1 MARFSQ
7 VRSRSYNPNALAARV
22 LKRVLE
28 GQSLESALQRYRDK
42 EFRAEI
48 FNVCYQGMRHYFSLS
63 ERLHNVLNRPRERLD
78 MEVWCV
84 LLAGACQLE
93 YSRTPPH
100 AVVSNAVEATRKI
113 GKSSASSLVN
123 AVLRNYKTDT
133 ELKSTEAKYELP
145 EWLHDC
151 IKTHYTEMTTELA
164 HALISRAPLTL
175 RVNSHRLS
183 FEDYC
188 SLLDAAEIEYSVP
201 ATPNSVTLDEPRSM
215 SSIPGYDEG
224 YFAVQDLSSQLVV
237 PLLEPNSSDRILD
250 ACSAPG
256 VKTAQIVDL
265 YPDNR
270 VVSVDTKSQC
280 STWNMLP
287 KPQLRP
293 KLETVQGDLRT
304 TSWWDNVPYQRI
316 LLDAPCSGTGTI
328 RRHPDLKVVRQPS
341 DVLELTELQGI
352 LLSSVWSALADDGL
366 LVYSTCSFLPE
377 ENDET
382 IERFVSKHS
391 DAIVD
396 RFSLPYGSATKF
408 GWQILP
414 TLGGG
419 DGFYYAR
426 LRKSEEASCTLSS

>member
-1 MARFSQ
+1 M
-7 VRSRSYNPNALAARV
+7 RSRNYNPNALASRV

-28 GQSLESALQRYRDK
+28 GQSLESALQRYRGT

-48 FNVCYQGMRHYFSLS
+48 FNVCYQCMRHYFSLA
-63 ERLHNVLNRPRERLD
+63 ERLQSMLNRPRDRLD
-78 MEVWCV
+78 LEVWCV

-100 AVVSNAVEATRKI
+100 AVVSNAVDATRKV

-123 AVLRNYKTDT
+123 AVLRNYKTDS
-133 ELKSTEAKYELP
+133 ELKSIEAKYELP
-145 EWLHDC
+145 RWLLDS
-151 IKTHYTEMTTELA
+151 IQSHYPDVAAELA
-164 HALISRAPLTL
+164 NALMSRAPLTL

-183 FEDYC
+183 LEDFC
-188 SLLDAAEIEYSVP
+188 SLLDEAGIEHFLP

-224 YFAVQDLSSQLVV
+224 YFAVQDLSSQLAV

-265 YPDNR
+265 YPDNC
-270 VVSVDTKSQC
+270 VVSVDVKPQC

-293 KLETVQGDLRT
+293 RLETVQGDLRT
-304 TSWWDNVPYQRI
+304 TGWWDNVPYQRI

-328 RRHPDLKVVRQPS
+328 RRHPDLKVVRQHS
-341 DVLELTELQGI
+341 DVLELKELQGN
-352 LLSSVWSALADDGL
+352 LLASVWGTLANEGL

-382 IERFVSKHS
+382 IERFVSTQS
-391 DAIVD
+391 DAFID
-396 RFSLPYGSATKF
+396 RFCLPYGASTNF

-414 TLGGG
+414 TRAGG

-426 LRKSEEASCTLSS
+426 LRKSEEASCT

>member
-7 VRSRSYNPNALAARV
+7 VRSRNYNPNALASRV

-28 GQSLESALQRYRDK
+28 GQSLESALQRYRGT

-48 FNVCYQGMRHYFSLS
+48 FNVCYQCMRHYFSLA
-63 ERLHNVLNRPRERLD
+63 ERLQSMLNRPRDRLD
-78 MEVWCV
+78 LEVWCV

-100 AVVSNAVEATRKI
+100 AVVSNAVDATRKV

-123 AVLRNYKTDT
+123 AVLRNYKTDS
-133 ELKSTEAKYELP
+133 ELKSIEAKYELP
-145 EWLHDC
+145 QWLLDS
-151 IKTHYTEMTTELA
+151 IESHYPDVAAELA
-164 HALISRAPLTL
+164 NALMSRAPLTL

-183 FEDYC
+183 LEDFC
-188 SLLDAAEIEYSVP
+188 SLLDEAGIEHFLP

-224 YFAVQDLSSQLVV
+224 YFAVQDLSSQLAV

-265 YPDNR
+265 YPDNC
-270 VVSVDTKSQC
+270 VVSVDVKPQC

-293 KLETVQGDLRT
+293 RLETVQGDLRT
-304 TSWWDNVPYQRI
+304 TGWWDNVPYQRI

-328 RRHPDLKVVRQPS
+328 RRHPDLKVVRQHS
-341 DVLELTELQGI
+341 DVLELKELQGN
-352 LLSSVWSALADDGL
+352 LLASVWGTLANEGL

-382 IERFVSKHS
+382 IERFVSTQS
-391 DAIVD
+391 DAFID
-396 RFSLPYGSATKF
+396 RFCLPYGASTNF

-414 TLGGG
+414 TRAGG

-426 LRKSEEASCTLSS
+426 LRKSEEASCT

>member
-7 VRSRSYNPNALAARV
+7 VRSRNYNPNALASRV

-28 GQSLESALQRYRDK
+28 GQSLESALQRYRGT

-48 FNVCYQGMRHYFSLS
+48 FNVCYQCMRHYFSLA
-63 ERLHNVLNRPRERLD
+63 ERLQSMLNRPRDRLD
-78 MEVWCV
+78 LEVWCV

-100 AVVSNAVEATRKI
+100 AVVSNAVDATRKV

-123 AVLRNYKTDT
+123 AVLRNYKTDS
-133 ELKSTEAKYELP
+133 ELKSIEAKYELP
-145 EWLHDC
+145 QWLLDS
-151 IKTHYTEMTTELA
+151 IESHYPDVAAELA
-164 HALISRAPLTL
+164 NALMSRAPLTL

-183 FEDYC
+183 LEDFC
-188 SLLDAAEIEYSVP
+188 SLLDEAGIEHFLP

-224 YFAVQDLSSQLVV
+224 YFAVQDLSSQLAV

-265 YPDNR
+265 YPDNC
-270 VVSVDTKSQC
+270 VVSVDVKPQC

-293 KLETVQGDLRT
+293 RLETVQGDLRT
-304 TSWWDNVPYQRI
+304 TGWWDNVPYQRI

-328 RRHPDLKVVRQPS
+328 RRHPDLKVVRQHS
-341 DVLELTELQGI
+341 DVLELKELQGN
-352 LLSSVWSALADDGL
+352 LLASVWGTLANEGL

-382 IERFVSKHS
+382 IERFVSTQS
-391 DAIVD
+391 DAFVD
-396 RFSLPYGSATKF
+396 RFCLPYGASTNF

-414 TLGGG
+414 TRAGG

-426 LRKSEEASCTLSS
+426 LRKSEEASCT

>member
-1 MARFSQ
+1 M
-7 VRSRSYNPNALAARV
+7 RSRNYNPNALASRV

-28 GQSLESALQRYRDK
+28 GQSLESALQRYRGT

-48 FNVCYQGMRHYFSLS
+48 FNVCYQCMRHYFSLA
-63 ERLHNVLNRPRERLD
+63 ERLQSMLNRPRDRLD
-78 MEVWCV
+78 LEVWCV

-100 AVVSNAVEATRKI
+100 AVVSNAVDATRKV

-123 AVLRNYKTDT
+123 AVLRNYKTDS
-133 ELKSTEAKYELP
+133 ELKSIEAKYELP
-145 EWLHDC
+145 QWLLDS
-151 IKTHYTEMTTELA
+151 IESHYPDVAAELA
-164 HALISRAPLTL
+164 NALMSRAPLTL

-183 FEDYC
+183 LEDFC
-188 SLLDAAEIEYSVP
+188 SLLDEAGIEHFLP

-224 YFAVQDLSSQLVV
+224 YFAVQDLSSQLAV

-265 YPDNR
+265 YPDNC
-270 VVSVDTKSQC
+270 VVSVDVKPQC

-293 KLETVQGDLRT
+293 RLETVQGDLRT
-304 TSWWDNVPYQRI
+304 TGWWDNVPYQRI

-328 RRHPDLKVVRQPS
+328 RRHPDLKVVRQHS
-341 DVLELTELQGI
+341 DVLELKELQGN
-352 LLSSVWSALADDGL
+352 LLASVWGTLANEGL

-382 IERFVSKHS
+382 IERFVSTQS
-391 DAIVD
+391 DAFID
-396 RFSLPYGSATKF
+396 RFCLPYGASTNF

-414 TLGGG
+414 TRAGG

-426 LRKSEEASCTLSS
+426 LRKSEEASCT

>member
-1 MARFSQ
+1 M
-7 VRSRSYNPNALAARV
+7 RSHNYNPNALASRV

-28 GQSLESALQRYRDK
+28 GQSLESALQRYRGT

-48 FNVCYQGMRHYFSLS
+48 FNVCYQCMRHYFSLA
-63 ERLHNVLNRPRERLD
+63 ERLQSMLNRPRDRLD
-78 MEVWCV
+78 LEVWCV

-100 AVVSNAVEATRKI
+100 AVVSNAVDATRKV

-123 AVLRNYKTDT
+123 AVLRNYKTDS
-133 ELKSTEAKYELP
+133 ELKSIEAKYELP
-145 EWLHDC
+145 QWLLDS
-151 IKTHYTEMTTELA
+151 IESHYPDVAAELA
-164 HALISRAPLTL
+164 NALMSRAPLTL

-183 FEDYC
+183 LEDFC
-188 SLLDAAEIEYSVP
+188 SLLDEAGIEHFLP

-224 YFAVQDLSSQLVV
+224 YFAVQDLSSQLAV

-265 YPDNR
+265 YPDNC
-270 VVSVDTKSQC
+270 VVSVDVKPQC

-293 KLETVQGDLRT
+293 RLETVQGDLRT
-304 TSWWDNVPYQRI
+304 TGWWDNVPYQRI

-328 RRHPDLKVVRQPS
+328 RRHPDLKVVRQHS
-341 DVLELTELQGI
+341 DVLELKGLQGN
-352 LLSSVWSALADDGL
+352 LLASVWGTLANEGL

-382 IERFVSKHS
+382 IERFVSTQS
-391 DAIVD
+391 DAFID
-396 RFSLPYGSATKF
+396 RFCLPYGASTNF

-414 TLGGG
+414 TRAGG

-426 LRKSEEASCTLSS
+426 LRKSEEASCT

>member
-1 MARFSQ
+1 M
-7 VRSRSYNPNALAARV
+7 RSRNYNPNALASRV

-28 GQSLESALQRYRDK
+28 GQSLESALQRYRGT

-48 FNVCYQGMRHYFSLS
+48 FNVCYQCMRHYFSLA
-63 ERLHNVLNRPRERLD
+63 ERLQSMLNRPRDRLD
-78 MEVWCV
+78 LEVWCV

-100 AVVSNAVEATRKI
+100 AVVSNAVDATRKV

-123 AVLRNYKTDT
+123 AVLRNYKTDS
-133 ELKSTEAKYELP
+133 ELKSIEAKYELP
-145 EWLHDC
+145 QWLLDS
-151 IKTHYTEMTTELA
+151 IESHYPDVAAELA
-164 HALISRAPLTL
+164 NALMSRAPLTL

-183 FEDYC
+183 LEDFC
-188 SLLDAAEIEYSVP
+188 SLLDEAGIEHFLP

-224 YFAVQDLSSQLVV
+224 YFAVQDLSSQLAV

-265 YPDNR
+265 YPDNC
-270 VVSVDTKSQC
+270 VVSVDVKPQC

-293 KLETVQGDLRT
+293 RLETVQGDLRT
-304 TSWWDNVPYQRI
+304 TGWWDNVPYQRI

-328 RRHPDLKVVRQPS
+328 RRHPDLKVVRQHS
-341 DVLELTELQGI
+341 DVLELKELQGN
-352 LLSSVWSALADDGL
+352 LLASVWGTLANEGL

-382 IERFVSKHS
+382 IERFVSTQS
-391 DAIVD
+391 DAFVD
-396 RFSLPYGSATKF
+396 RFCLPYGASTNF

-414 TLGGG
+414 TRAGG

-426 LRKSEEASCTLSS
+426 LRKSEEASCT

>member
-1 MARFSQ
+1 MAS
-7 VRSRSYNPNALAARV
+7 RV

-28 GQSLESALQRYRDK
+28 GQSLESALQRYRGT

-48 FNVCYQGMRHYFSLS
+48 FNVCYQCMRHYFSLA
-63 ERLHNVLNRPRERLD
+63 ERLQSMLNRPRDRLD
-78 MEVWCV
+78 LEVWCV

-100 AVVSNAVEATRKI
+100 AVVSNAVDATRKV

-123 AVLRNYKTDT
+123 AVLRNYKTDS
-133 ELKSTEAKYELP
+133 ELKSIEAKYELP
-145 EWLHDC
+145 QWLLDS
-151 IKTHYTEMTTELA
+151 IESHYPDVAAELA
-164 HALISRAPLTL
+164 NALMSRAPLTL

-183 FEDYC
+183 LEDFC
-188 SLLDAAEIEYSVP
+188 SLLDEAGIEHFLP

-224 YFAVQDLSSQLVV
+224 YFAVQDLSSQLAV

-265 YPDNR
+265 YPDNC
-270 VVSVDTKSQC
+270 VVSVDVKPQC

-293 KLETVQGDLRT
+293 RLETVQGDLRT
-304 TSWWDNVPYQRI
+304 TGWWDNVPYQRI

-328 RRHPDLKVVRQPS
+328 RRHPDLKVVRQHS
-341 DVLELTELQGI
+341 DVLELKELQGN
-352 LLSSVWSALADDGL
+352 LLASVWGTLANEGL

-382 IERFVSKHS
+382 IERFVSTQS
-391 DAIVD
+391 DAFID
-396 RFSLPYGSATKF
+396 RFCLPYGASTNF

-414 TLGGG
+414 TRAGG

-426 LRKSEEASCTLSS
+426 LRKSEEASCT